1 MKRFWLSIAMCFV
14 CINSM
19 AAVLYAGAPGLDSG
33 GGFISFSP
41 LIDCVLWGILL
52 LLFGISAFVY
62 RKRRK
67 TGQLGIPAG
76 LQFPTAYFGLLG
88 FLSVLVLLLGATRL
102 IGGYEYIIRSPVTI
116 PVWAY
121 IGLLVLLYLGG
132 GFLVGRRS
140 QCSLRTSLLWGTG
153 LTLIIGGIGF
163 LALNARWMRLAR
175 SYLEMQRQWND
186 SGFNGCGFLE
196 SVVDT
201 VPGGVMA
208 RLNLPACVVMGS
220 YSMYFYDTYQLI
232 SISPSTSIFL
242 ERVITMIICLC
253 PPVLFAIGWV
263 CGYYARP
270 RCQCD
275 DI

>member
-1 MKRFWLSIAMCFV
+1 MKQFWLSLAICFV

-33 GGFISFSP
+33 GHFISFSP

-52 LLFGISAFVY
+52 FLFGISAFVN

-67 TGQLGIPAG
+67 PGQLVIPAG
-76 LQFPTAYFGLLG
+76 LQFLTAYFGLLG
-88 FLSVLVLLLGATRL
+88 LLSVLVLLLGATRL
-102 IGGYEYIIRSPVTI
+102 LGGYEYIIRSPVTI

-121 IGLLVLLYLGG
+121 IGLLVLLYLGSS
-132 GFLVGRRS
+132 FLAGRRS
-140 QCSLRTSLLWGTG
+140 QCSLRASLLCGIG
-153 LTLIIGGIGF
+153 LTLLVGVVGF
-163 LALNARWMRLAR
+163 LALNARWTRLAR

-196 SVVDT
+196 SIVDT

-208 RLNLPACVVMGS
+208 RLNLPACVVMSS
-220 YSMYFYDTYQLI
+220 YSEYFYDTYQVI
-232 SISPSTSIFL
+232 HISPSISIVL

-253 PPVLFAIGWV
+253 PPALFTIGWV
-263 CGYYARP
+263 CGYFTRP
-270 RCQCD
+270 RS
-275 DI
+275 